1 MSEFDFTN
9 QFASLSDAAARLNA
23 ESDGINLLI
32 EQLQEKL
39 RTLNLGLEAWVLL
52 QAEPGAA
59 ATAPPPR
66 IGPLAPPTTVRI
78 ETSLGYARGADGW
91 ALYVKRIA
99 YRAKSSSPFL
109 PEEPEPVTVNKWLKL
124 PDASRAVRIQALRAF
139 PQLLEQLKAA
149 AESAVDAIEQA
160 KKFVR

>member
-39 RTLNLGLEAWVLL
+39 RTLNIGLEAWVLL
-52 QAEPGAA
+52 HTEPGA

-66 IGPLAPPTTVRI
+66 IGPLAPPTTVRV

-139 PQLLEQLKAA
+139 PKLLEQLKAT